1 MNASTP
7 ETKDTTPQHD
17 RVESVQRIAA
27 LISRAMDRAITL
39 ACAAIVVFLCV
50 STSVGVVYRYVLE
63 QPLGWPEETA
73 RFGLVWLSLLAAARA
88 LRRGQH
94 IALGFVVARLPLV
107 VRTVLRDLVNI
118 GIIVFLAG
126 FVYQAVEYLDIV
138 GPTKATTTGISM
150 LWPYLGLVVSF
161 SALLLIA
168 ALDVID
174 AICAHF
180 TGTTLSLAALAA
192 EEGVEM
198 LSANPVIDRVEEP
211 DLSKEHRV

>member
-1 MNASTP
+1 MSSSPIEAKGVP
-7 ETKDTTPQHD
+7 LQHH
-17 RVESVQRIAA
+17 RALTVQRIAA
-27 LISRAMDRAITL
+27 SISRAMDRAIT
-39 ACAAIVVFLCV
+39 ATCAAIVLFLCV

-94 IALGFVVARLPLV
+94 IALGFVVARLTLV
-107 VRTVLRDLVNI
+107 ARTILRELVNI
-118 GIIVFLAG
+118 GIIVFVAG

-138 GPTKATTTGISM
+138 GPSKATSTGISM
-150 LWPYLGLVVSF
+150 LWPYLGLVISF
-161 SALLLIA
+161 GALLLIA

-198 LSANPVIDRVEEP
+198 LSANPVVDRVDEP
-211 DLSKEHRV
+211 DLPKERRA